1 MIDIIN
7 AYEFK
12 RNRDNTVVYPISTL
26 AGILGLQ
33 PYLAKE
39 HYFYCVIDECFAE
52 GEFHTEEIVNGE
64 IELHLSCFAIKALI
78 DSLKREGFKIDEFQ
92 AENVLKK
99 ILETQSIVSECF
111 DSHNGFNDYKDP
123 IRKINPPFVKSVSES
138 ISRNSDLTEET
149 EQ

>member
-12 RNRDNTVVYPISTL
+12 RNRDNTVVYPISEL

-52 GEFHTEEIVNGE
+52 GEFHTEKIVNGE
-64 IELHLSCFAIKALI
+64 IEVYLSCFAIKALI

-92 AENVLKK
+92 AGNVLEK

-111 DSHNGFNDYKDP
+111 NSHNGFNDYKDP
-123 IRKINPPFVKSVSES
+123 IRKINPPFVKDIKYSLSL
-138 ISRNSDLTEET
+138 SDEATT
-149 EQ
+149 Q